1 VGTLGWYLDAS
12 VIVALFRPE
21 PFSDR
26 ADQFIRTHTT
36 VIASDFT
43 VAEAA
48 SAVARCVRL
57 REMTMDQARIV
68 LASLDAW
75 LARSAQQIEITS
87 ADVAVQRPFCAAS
100 TCPCALPMRS
110 TSRRHNGSGRRLSP
124 STGKWQRMHVH
135 SALLSKNPESNDQRC
150 PHGRIGCPSLDQLFM
165 WTDDWRRNV

>member
-48 SAVARCVRL
+48 SAIARCVRL

-87 ADVAVQRPFCAAS
+87 ADIAAATAFLRRLDLPLRTPDAVHIAATQR
-100 TCPCALPMRS
+100 L
-110 TSRRHNGSGRRLSP
+110 GRRLSR

-150 PHGRIGCPSLDQLFM
+150 PHGRIGCPSLDQLGPDFL
-165 WTDDWRRNV
+165 WTDD